1 MQKKYKVIVTGSTG
15 FVGKRLIKL
24 LVKKYKSKDILC
36 LIWDHNSNLERTG
49 RKILK
54 DLKINTKKID
64 LITGHGLNNLPKS
77 PELIIHLAANTDTN
91 EKDHRA
97 NDIGVKNLV
106 NAFSPISPNTHL
118 IHIST
123 MVAMSGRKNCSKPF
137 NESSPLSPNNEYTR
151 TKANGEKIILE
162 RQKEE
167 KFRLTILRPNTIYGS
182 GMRPDSLF
190 DFVKKLIL
198 KKSLL
203 ARLNWPGLSSLICVD
218 DVAKAILLA
227 TTKPPKPGKSN
238 VFFLHGEN
246 VTLADISREL
256 HKKLNIPYKV
266 ITMPKLFWTL
276 SSIERYFIP
285 VLERVTDP
293 KTFNLA
299 WRASLIVENVI
310 YCNSVKMKKTF
321 PTWSPKK
328 LNDEIKRI
336 TI

>member
-1 MQKKYKVIVTGSTG
+1 MSKKYKIIVTGSTG
-15 FVGKRLIKL
+15 FVGRRLIKL
-24 LVKKYKSKDILC
+24 LVKKYNSKDILC
-36 LIWDHNSNLERTG
+36 LIWDRNSNLEKSG

-54 DLKINTKKID
+54 DLKLNTKKID
-64 LITGHGLNNLPKS
+64 LVTGQGLKNLPKS
-77 PELIIHLAANTDTN
+77 PKLIIHLAANTDTN
-91 EKDHRA
+91 EKDHRV
-97 NDIGVKNLV
+97 NDIGVKNLLD
-106 NAFSPISPNTHL
+106 AFSPIAPDTHI

-137 NESSPLSPNNEYTR
+137 SESNPLSPNNEYTR

-162 RQKEE
+162 RQKKEN
-167 KFRLTILRPNTIYGS
+167 FRLTILRPNTIYGS

-227 TTKPPKPGKSN
+227 VNNPPKPGKN
-238 VFFLHGEN
+238 NIFFLHGEN
-246 VTLADISREL
+246 ITLAEISRQL
-256 HKKLNIPYKV
+256 HQKLNTPYKV
-266 ITMPKLFWTL
+266 IVMPKLFWSMASL
-276 SSIERYFIP
+276 ERYFIP
-285 VLERVTDP
+285 ILEKVTNP

-310 YCNSVKMKKTF
+310 YCNSTKMKKTF
-321 PTWSPKK
+321 PTWSPRK
-328 LNDEIKRI
+328 LSEEIKRI